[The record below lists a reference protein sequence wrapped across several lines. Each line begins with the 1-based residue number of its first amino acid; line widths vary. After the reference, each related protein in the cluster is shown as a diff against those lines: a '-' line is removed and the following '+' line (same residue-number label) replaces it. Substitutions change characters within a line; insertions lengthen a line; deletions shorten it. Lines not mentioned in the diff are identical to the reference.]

1 MSLTGEPIPLVCEY
15 WFAKL
20 RLHDIRS
27 RIIKMEDLGAA
38 GKSRRQDRLYCA
50 SCDAEKLLYN
60 YIYNLEVYA
69 RLIGEDLSFPFDE
82 VDRASIGGADNG

>member
-1 MSLTGEPIPLVCEY
+1 MSLMGEPIPLVCEY

-27 RIIKMEDLGAA
+27 RIIKMEDAA
-38 GKSRRQDRLYCA
+38 CRSRRQDRLYCS

-60 YIYNLEVYA
+60 YIYNLEIYA
-69 RLIGEDLSFPFDE
+69 RLVGEDLSFPFEE
-82 VDRASIGGADNG
+82 VDRASIGSTEKC